1 MLPNARMNQRCL
13 NKDNSYHPM
22 SAFYSASIVRRSWI
36 LCLLLVSANIAHSQ
50 NVIAWGDGSQGQT
63 NVPPS
68 ATNVLTVAA
77 GASHSLV
84 LQGDG
89 SVIAWGDNSF
99 GQTNVPNN
107 ATNVV
112 AIAAGDYHS
121 LALRAD
127 GLLLAWGRNELD

>member
-50 NVIAWGDGSQGQT
+50 NVIAWGD
-63 NVPPS
+63 
-68 ATNVLTVAA
+68 
-77 GASHSLV
+77 
-84 LQGDG
+84 
-89 SVIAWGDNSF
+89 NSF